1 MTRKFEGADQESLD
15 LLKRMKESGI
25 ESSFDRY
32 DAQQPQ
38 CGYGKIGLCC
48 RHCQMGPCNVDPF
61 GRGPQKG
68 VCGADANTIAARHF
82 VRYVAAG
89 TAAHSDHGRSVAE
102 LLIATARG
110 EAKGYKITDTK
121 KLFEVAKVFDVST
134 KDRKIEEIAEEVGE
148 MALAEFGK
156 AYGTQRFTSRAP
168 INRQKLWEKLDIT
181 PRAIDREVTESMH
194 RTGMGTDQD
203 YKNLI
208 MQACRTSMADGWGG
222 AMIATELQDIL
233 FGTPKPTRGT
243 ANLGVIK
250 EDEINIL
257 VHGHEPQ
264 MSEMVAV
271 ASSDPELLKEAEAA
285 GAKGISI
292 AGICCTANEMLM
304 RHGVPMAGHMKM
316 QEMAIATGAIEVIAV
331 DIQCVMQGDEEL
343 SRHYHTKMITTSPKA
358 KIAGVEHIEINDE
371 NAYEKGKEIVRM
383 AIKNYPN
390 RDKSKVYIPKGKKS
404 DVVVGFTHETIK
416 YMLGGKFRASYRP
429 LNDNIMNGRIRGVVG
444 VVGCTSSTS
453 WPDQL
458 PYMDLVSA
466 LISNNILV
474 VQTGC
479 AAAECAREG
488 MMVPEFMEKAGDGL
502 REVCEAVGMPPV
514 LHAGSCVDNSRILI
528 SCSEMVKEGGLGND
542 ISELPVAGVCLDWM
556 HEKALA
562 IGQYFVTSGVFTI
575 FGTKSMVA
583 GAPEVDKFLCEGIE
597 DIVGGKW
604 AFEPDVDKVVKL
616 VIDHIEKKRDALG
629 INVKKERKLYDMADR
644 RALDAENLT
653 AAQAGCEPGIA
664 HSHPKKD

>member
-15 LLKRMKESGI
+15 LLKKMKERGI
-25 ESSFDRY
+25 ESSYDRY

-61 GRGPQKG
+61 GRGPQRG

-110 EAKGYKITDTK
+110 EAPGYKITDTK
-121 KLFEVAKVFDVST
+121 KLFEVAKVFDVTT

-156 AYGTQRFTSRAP
+156 AYGTQKFTTRAP
-168 INRQKLWEKLDIT
+168 INRQKVWEKLKIT

-208 MQACRTSMADGWGG
+208 MQACRTSLADGWGG

-250 EDEINIL
+250 EDEVNIIL
-257 VHGHEPQ
+257 HGHEPQ
-264 MSEMVAV
+264 MSEMVV
-271 ASSDPELLKEAEAA
+271 IASSDPELVEEAKAA

-304 RHGVPMAGHMKM
+304 RHGIPLAGHMKM

-343 SRHYHTKMITTSPKA
+343 CRHYHTKMITTSPKA
-358 KIAGVEHIEINDE
+358 KIAGAEHIEINDG
-371 NAYEKGKEIVRM
+371 NALEKGKEIVRM

-390 RDKSKVYIPKGKKS
+390 RDKSKVHIPRGKKS
-404 DVVVGFTHETIK
+404 DVVVGFSHETIK
-416 YMLGGKFRASYRP
+416 YMLGGTFRASYRP

-444 VVGCTSSTS
+444 VVGCTSSIS

-458 PYMDLVSA
+458 PYMDLVTA
-466 LISNNILV
+466 LIANNLLV

-528 SCSEMVKEGGLGND
+528 ACAEMAKEGGLGND

-562 IGQYFVTSGVFTI
+562 IGQYFVSSGVFTV
-575 FGTKSMVA
+575 FGSKSPVA
-583 GAPEVDKFLCEGIE
+583 GAPDVDKFLCEGLE
-597 DIVGGKW
+597 DIVGAKW

-616 VIDHIEKKRDALG
+616 VIDHIEKKREALG

-644 RALDAENLT
+644 RALDAENLK
-653 AAQAGCEPGIA
+653 AAEAGCEPGLA
-664 HSHPKKD
+664 HSHQKKD